1 MLNETKFLSALRP
14 SLARAFSLIRDNGL
28 SEVYLFASGDKI
40 EVVSDK
46 SLVYDNVVFL
56 TLTDHDVVGLSG
68 RDYLMT
74 HFREVYSRY
83 VSSVGGA

>member
-1 MLNETKFLSALRP
+1 MLTETRFLSVVKPALV
-14 SLARAFSLIRDNGL
+14 RAFSLIRDNGL

-40 EVVSDK
+40 EAVSAK
-46 SLVYDNVVFL
+46 FLVYDNVVFL
-56 TLTDHDVVGLSG
+56 TLTDHDIVGLSV
-68 RDYLMT
+68 RDYLMD